1 MSFTRIKM
9 SDLHLDTIREAYQKI
24 KEIVR
29 KTPLIHSTY
38 LSELCCNNTYLK
50 LENLQLTNAFKI
62 RGAFNRMLK
71 LSIEEKTKGII
82 TASSG
87 NHAQG
92 IALAARHLKIPAK
105 IVIPKNISKAKLN
118 KITQYNVKIIQEGD
132 FDEIESKARALSTQ
146 EGLTYISPYN
156 DLNIIEGQGTIALE
170 IYEELENV
178 EIIIVPIGGGGL
190 ISGIAFT
197 AKALNPD
204 IKIIGV
210 QTKGASTM
218 YNSWKAGKIIEV
230 EEFNTIAEGLLG
242 GLEPGAITFEI
253 IQANV
258 DEIVLV
264 DEESVEKAIRLL
276 WELEGQIVEG
286 AGATVVAFLLEKP
299 QQFKN
304 KNVVAVISGGNIK
317 ESLFKEILA
326 KG

>member
-1 MSFTRIKM
+1 MNSLR
-9 SDLHLDTIREAYQKI
+9 LDAIREAYQKI
-24 KEIVR
+24 KEFVR
-29 KTPLIHSTY
+29 KTPLIHSAY
-38 LSELCCNNTYLK
+38 LSELCGNNVYLK

-62 RGAFNRMLK
+62 RGALNRMLQ

-92 IALAARHLKIPAK
+92 IALAARHLEIPAK
-105 IVIPKNISKAKLN
+105 IVIPKNIAVAKLN
-118 KITQYNVKIIQEGD
+118 KIKQYNVTIIQEGD
-132 FDEIESKARALSTQ
+132 FDEIESKARMLSTQ

-156 DLNIIEGQGTIALE
+156 DLNIIEGQGTITLE

-178 EIIIVPIGGGGL
+178 DVIIVPIGGGGL

-197 AKALNPD
+197 AKALNPN

-218 YNSWKAGKIIEV
+218 FNSWKAGKIIEI

-242 GLEPGAITFEI
+242 GLEPGAITFEL
-253 IQANV
+253 IQNYV

-264 DEESVEKAIRLL
+264 DEESVKKAIQLL

-286 AGATVVAFLLEKP
+286 AGATVVAYLLENTL
-299 QQFKN
+299 QFKN
-304 KNVVAVISGGNIK
+304 RNVVAVISGGNIN
-317 ESLFKEILA
+317 ESLFKNILT
-326 KG
+326 KD